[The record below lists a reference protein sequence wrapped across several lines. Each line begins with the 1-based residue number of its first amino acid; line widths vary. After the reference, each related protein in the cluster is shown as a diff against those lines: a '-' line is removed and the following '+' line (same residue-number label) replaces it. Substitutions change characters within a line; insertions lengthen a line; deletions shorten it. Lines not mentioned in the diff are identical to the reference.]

1 MRPSAL
7 RSLALSSLL
16 LAGFAAAATRPQY
29 GGTLRVATRITPAS
43 LDPADNAQPDSVA
56 RRNLTALLFDTLVV
70 TDARG
75 HLHPALAASWQADPG
90 SQRWTFVLRKDVKFH
105 DGSPLTPDAVAA
117 SLRANNPTWKV
128 VPQADSIIIEREASA
143 PELAADL
150 ARARNAIVKH
160 NGNSLSGT
168 GPFRVSSFTPG
179 RHLVL
184 AANEECWAGRPYLD
198 AIDIDLGRGGRDQL
212 ISLESG
218 RADLA
223 EVTPDQTPRAA
234 LGSRR
239 ILSSAPIDLITLVFQ
254 RDPQSADDRNL
265 RSALAFSIDRA
276 SIRHVIL
283 QSSGDPTA
291 ALLPNWISGYAFVFP
306 AAQNLTLA
314 RQKRAEVQQT
324 PTWTIAYDSSDP
336 FAELVAQRI
345 ILNAKDAGLTLQP
358 TSSAT
363 PNLRLTRLALDSAD
377 PRIALT
383 AITSQLNL
391 PSPKLTNAASESL
404 FQAERAA
411 LETQRVVPLFY
422 LPASYVLSPQVRN
435 VTLSLTGTP
444 QLADVWL
451 GAPAP

>member
-168 GPFRVSSFTPG
+168 GPFRLSSFTPG
-179 RHLVL
+179 KHLVL
-184 AANEECWAGRPYLD
+184 AANEESWAGRPYLD
-198 AIDIDLGRGGRDQL
+198 AIDIDLGHGGRDQL

-377 PRIALT
+377 PRTALT

-435 VTLSLTGTP
+435 VTLSLTATP